1 MDTGRANHREAQNN
15 VKQESTRTEAKE
27 LGAGKEKT
35 TAVLKEDGGKKKP
48 VYDVVCLFCAF
59 INVN

>member
-1 MDTGRANHREAQNN
+1 MDAGRANHRETQNN
-15 VKQESTRTEAKE
+15 VKWESTGREAKE

-35 TAVLKEDGGKKKP
+35 TAVLKEDGGEKT